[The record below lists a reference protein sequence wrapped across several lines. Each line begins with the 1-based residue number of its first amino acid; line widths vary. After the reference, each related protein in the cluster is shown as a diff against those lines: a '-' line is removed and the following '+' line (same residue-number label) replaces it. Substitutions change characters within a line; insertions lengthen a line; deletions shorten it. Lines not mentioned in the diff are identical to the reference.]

1 MKRLLYV
8 LVLVFTMGN
17 AQDMARDTIQLQEVV
32 VNSFAAPETRNY
44 STTTDNCKTNERPA
58 DMTQLLTRLG
68 DLPRGKLYAVTL
80 YVNEDWVTPE
90 RRAKLKDTPLQLL
103 VFDVDANGL
112 PGNLL
117 VQKDVEVAADYSGK
131 YRIVIN
137 DANIAVPKYRNLYI
151 GFGLN
156 PGVSKED
163 FYVTSACLFNESTPD
178 AQENHVTYFRT
189 ETGGEWQKSEAISA
203 IVMDVAVERD

>member
-1 MKRLLYV
+1 MKRLLYA
-8 LVLVFTMGN
+8 LVLTVSISH
-17 AQDMARDTIQLQEVV
+17 AQDRANDTIQLQEVV
-32 VNSFAAPETRNY
+32 VNSLVAPETRTY

-58 DMTQLLTRLG
+58 GMVQLLTRLP
-68 DLPRGKLYAVTL
+68 DLPRGKLYAATL
-80 YVNEDWVTPE
+80 YVNEDWVAPE

-131 YRIVIN
+131 YRIIID
-137 DANIAVPKYRNLYI
+137 DARIAVPKNRSLYI
-151 GFGLN
+151 GFGLAPN
-156 PGVSKED
+156 VSKDD
-163 FYVTSACLFNESTPD
+163 FYVTSACLFNEGAPD
-178 AQENHVTYFRT
+178 AKSNHVTYFRT
-189 ETGGEWQKSEAISA
+189 ATDSAWQKSEAISA

>member
-1 MKRLLYV
+1 
-8 LVLVFTMGN
+8 
-17 AQDMARDTIQLQEVV
+17 MA
-32 VNSFAAPETRNY
+32 
-44 STTTDNCKTNERPA
+44 
-58 DMTQLLTRLG
+58 QLLTRLP

-80 YVNEDWVTPE
+80 YVNEDWVAPE

-103 VFDVDANGL
+103 VFDADANGL

-117 VQKDVEVAADYSGK
+117 VQKGVEVAADYSGK

-137 DANIAVPKYRNLYI
+137 DADITVPKSRNLYI

-156 PGVSKED
+156 SKVSRDD
-163 FYVTSACLFNESTPD
+163 FYVTSACLFNEITPE
-178 AQENHVTYFRT
+178 AQDRYVTYFRT
-189 ETGGEWQKSEAISA
+189 ANDVVWQKSEAISA